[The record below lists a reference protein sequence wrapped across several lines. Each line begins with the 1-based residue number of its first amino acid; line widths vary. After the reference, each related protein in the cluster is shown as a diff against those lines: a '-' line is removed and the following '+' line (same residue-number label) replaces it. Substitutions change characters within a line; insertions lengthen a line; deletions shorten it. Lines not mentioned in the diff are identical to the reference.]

1 MSMEQVPEQFRKYFN
16 EDNKL
21 KQWPSKRKGKLSVL
35 EFLAEKFEKDRIYS
49 EKEINEILK
58 EAHTFNDAPLLR
70 RELFDNGF
78 LDRTRDC
85 RQYWRKINM

>member
-1 MSMEQVPEQFRKYFN
+1 MDSIPEEIKRYFK

-21 KQWPSKRKGKLSVL
+21 KQWPSKKQNKLLVL
-35 EFLAEKFEKDRIYS
+35 EFLSGLFEQGKTYS
-49 EKEINEILK
+49 EKEVNEILNRV
-58 EAHTFNDAPLLR
+58 HTFNDAPLLR

-85 RQYWRKINM
+85 RQYWRK